1 MNEYQDVYMKL
12 FLSSWSVNSN
22 HSIRRSTK

>member
-12 FLSSWSVNSN
+12 FLSSWSVNSD
-22 HSIRRSTK
+22 HIIHRSTK